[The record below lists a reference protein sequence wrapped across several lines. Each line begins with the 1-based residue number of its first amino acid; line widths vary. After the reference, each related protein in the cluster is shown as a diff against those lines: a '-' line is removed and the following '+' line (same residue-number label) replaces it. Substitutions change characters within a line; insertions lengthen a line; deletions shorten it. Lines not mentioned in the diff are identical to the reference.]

1 MALSF
6 EIKTEK
12 GRTCAAVTGYDGTVR
27 SVSVPEYIIRDNDIV
42 KSVSE
47 PASIIGSDGI
57 KGESHG
63 SAKIN
68 NDGDPNGESNV
79 HNSGVA
85 AKDEEHIPTYT
96 NTGASVQET
105 HIPVTEI
112 SNRAFAS
119 RDDIESITLTDAVR
133 KVRPYAFHNCH
144 HLHYLSLT
152 DNVVDYYDGAIR
164 QCQELQEIEIT
175 FYQKGSFRLL
185 KEIVGD
191 SDAMVPVLIHFP
203 VDAEHLRAD
212 EVLSELPDRA
222 IKRVMETCEDG
233 STREQVI
240 VTAALTFP
248 SYADNYEEDTFS
260 RALHEHIEGSGYAT
274 RQLVTR
280 TEIDFSGYDSQFQ
293 RFTYDE
299 PASAA
304 NAAFGRLMYPYRLS
318 QEARQQYEEYLR
330 EQSPDIL
337 PRLIMGYKAERF
349 GHEGELL
356 FIPQDSRRTEER
368 IRFMV
373 EEGLIS
379 KEAIAPALEAAAREG
394 AVTTSALL
402 MDYSHKMGYAQN
414 SSAGFGGGV
423 GPETFEL

>member
-1 MALSF
+1 MAFSF

-12 GRTCAAVTGYDGTVR
+12 DRSCAAVTGFDGTVR
-27 SVSVPEYIIRDNDIV
+27 SVSVPEYIIRD
-42 KSVSE
+42 
-47 PASIIGSDGI
+47 
-57 KGESHG
+57 
-63 SAKIN
+63 
-68 NDGDPNGESNV
+68 DGDG
-79 HNSGVA
+79 
-85 AKDEEHIPTYT
+85 
-96 NTGASVQET
+96 QET

-119 RDDIESITLTDAVR
+119 RDDIESIILTDAVR
-133 KVRPYAFHNCH
+133 KIRPYAFHNCH

-203 VDAEHLRAD
+203 VDAEHLRSD
-212 EVLSELPDRA
+212 EVLSELPERA

-318 QEARQQYEEYLR
+318 AEARQQYGEYLR
-330 EQSPDIL
+330 EQSPVIL

-379 KEAIAPALEAAAREG
+379 KDAIAPALEAAAREG

-414 SSAGFGGGV
+414 SSAGFGSGV